1 MTTIPVYAQEEV
13 SIVVDSCK
21 IKGTLEVPKSNN
33 PIEVALIIAGSGPT
47 DRDGN
52 SKLLPG
58 KNNSLKLLADCL
70 FKNGIAS
77 LRYDKRGIG
86 ESDKVKEEEMT
97 FDQLVTD
104 AVEWVHFLQ
113 KDKRFSKIFIIGH
126 SEGSLIG
133 MMAAERTNTDK
144 FVSLCGT
151 GQPAYSIIEE
161 QLIGNNLPQEL
172 LKECRV
178 IMDSLKHGQTVKN
191 VNLALVALF
200 RQSVQPYLISW
211 FKYDPCVEISK
222 LKIPIL
228 VVGGTTD
235 IQVGIKDAEL
245 LSRANKE
252 SIVVTIANMNHI
264 LKEVLSKDINE
275 QIQSYGNPELKL
287 SNELERNILKFF
299 KE

>member
-1 MTTIPVYAQEEV
+1 
-13 SIVVDSCK
+13 
-21 IKGTLEVPKSNN
+21 
-33 PIEVALIIAGSGPT
+33 
-47 DRDGN
+47 
-52 SKLLPG
+52 
-58 KNNSLKLLADCL
+58 
-70 FKNGIAS
+70 
-77 LRYDKRGIG
+77 
-86 ESDKVKEEEMT
+86 
-97 FDQLVTD
+97 
-104 AVEWVHFLQ
+104 
-113 KDKRFSKIFIIGH
+113 
-126 SEGSLIG
+126 
-133 MMAAERTNTDK
+133 
-144 FVSLCGT
+144 LCGT

-161 QLIGNNLPQEL
+161 QLVGNNIPQEL

-200 RQSVQPYLISW
+200 RPSVQPYLISW

-228 VVGGTTD
+228 IVGGTTD